1 MARTPRAPLARYT
14 APAAF
19 LLGVTVAV
27 VLIHSALGGKGGGA
41 QQTTT
46 IGPATHASTTRV
58 PPRATTLTFTQPALT
73 TSTAGG
79 TSVAGAEYTTVR
91 SGDTFGSIA
100 TRNGTTVTALET
112 LNPGVSSNNLQVGQ
126 QLRVK

>member
-27 VLIHSALGGKGGGA
+27 LLIHSALGGKGGGVQPA
-41 QQTTT
+41 TT
-46 IGPATHASTTRV
+46 IGPATQASTARV
-58 PPRATTLTFTQPALT
+58 PPRTTTLTFTQPATT
-73 TSTAGG
+73 TSAAGTA
-79 TSVAGAEYTTVR
+79 VAGAAYTTVR

-100 TRNGTTVTALET
+100 TRNGTTVAALET
-112 LNPGVSSNNLQVGQ
+112 LNPGVSSTNLQVGQ